1 MAPRQSPTVKRRRL
15 ALTLRQLRERAGL
28 SAAEAARAVEHDTS
42 WLSRIETAEVRPH
55 PNDVRALLALYGV
68 DESQAEAVVAVAR
81 QARQR
86 GWWQQ
91 YSNVLPDWFV
101 TYLGMESE
109 ASAIRSYQCQTVP
122 GLLQTEGYARA
133 AIRGAPVPVPEEEI
147 ERQVALRIERQAVL
161 AAEDHPTLR
170 VILDEG
176 AVRRLVG
183 GPQVMRE
190 QLDRLVRESS
200 RPRIRIQLLPFSAGT
215 GFDGSFVMLDF
226 PPLPEPYPDPAES
239 RLVYV
244 DTLAG
249 ALYLEGPTQ
258 VSAYSA
264 AFEQLAAAALATR
277 QTRDRLREMARD
289 LAG

>member
-1 MAPRQSPTVKRRRL
+1 MKRRRL
-15 ALTLRQLRERAGL
+15 ALTLRQLRERAGM

-42 WLSRIETAEVRPH
+42 WLSRIETSEVRPH

-68 DESQAEAVVAVAR
+68 TGSQAEAVVAVAR
-81 QARQR
+81 QAKQR

-91 YSNVLPDWFV
+91 YNDVLPDWFV

-109 ASAIRSYQCQTVP
+109 ASVIRSYECQMIP

-133 AIRGAPVPVPEEEI
+133 AIEGVPVPIRATEI
-147 ERQVALRIERQAVL
+147 ERQVALRIDRQTIL
-161 AAEDHPTLR
+161 AADDHPTLR
-170 VILDEG
+170 VVLDEG

-183 GPQVMRE
+183 GVEVMRG
-190 QLDRLVRESS
+190 QIDRLVQEST
-200 RPRIRIQLLPFSAGT
+200 RARIQIQLLPFAAGT

-226 PPLPEPYPDPAES
+226 PPLPDPYPDPAEA

-249 ALYLEGPTQ
+249 ALYLEEPAQ

-264 AFEQLAAAALATR
+264 AFEQLAAVALGPR
-277 QTRDRLREMARD
+277 DTRDRLRLIARE
-289 LAG
+289 LV